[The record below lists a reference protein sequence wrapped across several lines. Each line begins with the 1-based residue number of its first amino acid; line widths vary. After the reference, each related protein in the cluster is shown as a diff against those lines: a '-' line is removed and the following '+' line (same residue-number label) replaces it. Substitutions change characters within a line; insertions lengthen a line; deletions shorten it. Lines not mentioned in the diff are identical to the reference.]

1 MLFFFELHLILP
13 LEKPIHLRYF
23 LQLSR
28 DEAARFAQEV
38 LSLIFL
44 SLAPQLFLL
53 KALQELVFLL
63 LESVQGSVHFLDGSF
78 VGSGDVFVDR
88 SWLVDLDEVVRD
100 FPQSLRL
107 LLGGA
112 NLAILLA
119 FVGNLFFP
127 LFLLPL
133 LLHIIKEG
141 NKEEHI
147 RLDIDKKW
155 LILLRI

>member
-1 MLFFFELHLILP
+1 MLP
-13 LEKPIHLRYF
+13 
-23 LQLSR
+23 
-28 DEAARFAQEV
+28 
-38 LSLIFL
+38 LIFL
-44 SLAPQLFLL
+44 PLASQLCLL

-63 LESVQGSVHFLDGSF
+63 LECVQGSVHFLDGGF
-78 VGSGDVFVDR
+78 VRSGNVLIDR

-112 NLAILLA
+112 SLAILLA
-119 FVGNLFFP
+119 FVGNLFFS

-141 NKEEHI
+141 NKKKYI
-147 RLDIDKKW
+147 GLDFDKNGSFY
-155 LILLRI
+155 